1 MCDYENMF
9 VVVINY
15 KHVFHTLICS
25 GMMTASCF
33 PTWFTSI
40 QPKAELAV
48 REIPSNST
56 SASSPPPADHLSG
69 KVYQSIRAPPLLAVV
84 GRLLSCD
91 VDGRGWGVCAGWKEG
106 EEVVWFSFVASVI
119 SLCCDAYMNKVVPGT
134 ATYAFGMQIEN
145 LEGCE

>member
-9 VVVINY
+9 VVAVNY
-15 KHVFHTLICS
+15 KYVLHTLICS

-33 PTWFTSI
+33 TTWFTSI

-69 KVYQSIRAPPLLAVV
+69 KEYQSIRVPPLLTVM
-84 GRLLSCD
+84 LSCD
-91 VDGRGWGVCAGWKEG
+91 VDGRGWGVCTGWKE
-106 EEVVWFSFVASVI
+106 EEVVVWFSFVASVI
-119 SLCCDAYMNKVVPGT
+119 SLCFDACMNKIVHILGIRCMWPH
-134 ATYAFGMQIEN
+134 
-145 LEGCE
+145 LL